1 MSFRSMA
8 SIFFINLTK
17 ELTVYLLIN
26 INISAT
32 SDSFLPISLSTGMS
46 FNVSYD
52 AKVTLIHQIAKIGVK
67 CLPFIVCNIQR
78 FSQRII
84 NFE

>member
-1 MSFRSMA
+1 MA

-17 ELTVYLLIN
+17 ELTAYLSIN
-26 INISAT
+26 VNISTT

-52 AKVTLIHQIAKIGVK
+52 AKVTLIH
-67 CLPFIVCNIQR
+67 
-78 FSQRII
+78 
-84 NFE
+84 